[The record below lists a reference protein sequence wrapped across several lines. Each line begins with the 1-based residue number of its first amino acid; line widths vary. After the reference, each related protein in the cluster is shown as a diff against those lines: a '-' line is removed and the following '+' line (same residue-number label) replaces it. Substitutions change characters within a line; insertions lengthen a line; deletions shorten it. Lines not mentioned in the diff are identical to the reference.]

1 VKLFA
6 IYCVWDEYEL
16 LRISCDNLRPCVDGI
31 IVIYSELSNFGEVS
45 KLEPGSLP
53 GYVHGF
59 NWEPHN
65 YMYTQTMK
73 LETEK
78 RNYGLQKAREMG
90 ATHFICMDADEFYNP
105 IEFNRE
111 KERFNNEPDLQ
122 GLVCELQT
130 YFRSPTLTIGKDTT
144 RVPFI
149 HKLTPQIQHTF
160 NKRYPFAWVGDEI
173 RIDPTRSLNINSGV
187 KMSTATMH
195 HYSYVREDFGRKIR
209 NSTARDNI
217 KVDILRKDLLQA
229 KDGYYC
235 VFYEKVLHRV
245 PNYFK
250 IPDYDVKI

>member
-1 VKLFA
+1 MKLIA
-6 IYCVWDEYEL
+6 IYCVWDDYEL
-16 LRISCDNLRPCVDGI
+16 LRLSCDNLRPCVDGI
-31 IVIYSELSNFGEVS
+31 IVVYSELSNFGEVS

-59 NWEPHN
+59 QWEP
-65 YMYTQTMK
+65 K
-73 LETEK
+73 FGDARDKETAK
-78 RNYGLQKAREMG
+78 RNFGLQKAWEMG
-90 ATHFICMDADEFYNP
+90 ATHFICLDADEYYNP

-111 KERFNNEPDLQ
+111 KERFNTEPDLQ

-160 NKRYPFAWVGDEI
+160 NRRYPYAWEGQAI

-187 KMSTATMH
+187 KISTATMH
-195 HYSYVREDFGRKIR
+195 HMSYVREDFGKKIR

-217 KVDILRKDLLQA
+217 KVDILTKDLLEA

-235 VFYEKVLHRV
+235 VFYGRVLHRV
-245 PNYFK
+245 PNYFNL
-250 IPDYDVKI
+250 PEYDVRI